1 MTDIMTMIQTRNLS
15 HTLLLSLLALLSLTL
30 TGCRQDRLW
39 GDEIDPDGG
48 DQTIE
53 LSILL
58 PDNSGSLRSTE
69 GGDTEA
75 ETKIETLDIYLY
87 KGDHLDTT
95 DAPKTAPEYHE
106 RIAVG
111 KSSGILHRAI
121 SYKDASATYQV
132 LVVANAKEGLLTGKE
147 IVSELTDK
155 VVEDK
160 PTIAG
165 PYLMTGRSR
174 DLIPA
179 TDHHVDVV
187 LSRIVSKI
195 NITNATLEDNQ
206 FKILAIVPIRPEKSY
221 LFSHVVPFTAGDNE
235 RADTP
240 ITPDGQP
247 RMIEEEMVPMESQ
260 SSTITLITYESELP
274 NTLKDN
280 SIGGGVLI
288 KARYNGETCWYRFAL
303 MDRRGRRI
311 VRRNSIYTIEIKEV
325 NGRGYNSPE
334 DAIKHRPVNMIL
346 GVTTL
351 ERSIKQSEQII
362 TDGEYFISSTRAF
375 VHHGTRASYEYE
387 VDGKK
392 YAADPNDQQFT
403 EEITVRTNIPEF
415 KGFRILEEKY
425 SFAGDGTTQYPYSDP
440 DKTSWIKARLVD
452 HVSVGD
458 DDLGFGVKD
467 LKYDF
472 RGLYIDDR
480 WRGAT
485 EQQLI
490 DSNYKRSVEYKIG
503 VANYPNLYLRISI
516 DQTPDEVLRDQL
528 LLYPSL
534 ISADSRR
541 DEVFEVSVDAYRPGN
556 RWEIVGVSYLTGDS
570 PERQDWVS
578 YSPSSGVVRED
589 GRILLS
595 TRKLNWGQNTG
606 EALVKVKLTDANT
619 GALIDFK
626 TIRITSG
633 QALDYDIVYPEGS
646 PRVKHLS
653 RTFRV
658 IETPLDQVGDL
669 TYTVNVRS
677 VTPWHVQIPEKDD
690 GWISHSDPSIGT
702 DTGTTGVGY
711 NGSFTVTVKKNRVEP
726 LHGLYKARQSL
737 VRIISERASLDILV
751 YQGGYVVI
759 GDTKWIDRN
768 LMRTARKRMTKE
780 DPKDDKYYELPDG
793 YSTTA
798 IADLLYPAAVPIAF
812 EESTPACY
820 AKHRDNVSK
829 IAHPGT
835 PLPLIDHG
843 YSNKNYYTYYAPQGV
858 VNPQNDGYFGGCMP
872 ATIMASSYFYDKNSA
887 PENAWNASA
896 NMNNSQARDPMKEP
910 TTKGAYDPCPD
921 GWRTVSYR
929 EADEMLRY
937 LSYDPHFYRG
947 GEEDTFIY
955 SDDPD
960 AKRAQDKPLK
970 TPLNNG
976 TYFINDDDVNVWF
989 PYAGYRQASNDV
1001 VSGDGTVF
1009 SQLLKPGYEGRYWM
1023 NFFYGDGNSM
1033 FLSIK
1038 TTKDGSLQAA
1048 LLPDNAFFGASVRC
1062 VEDKDLEAL
1071 N

>member
-1 MTDIMTMIQTRNLS
+1 MKVMTTYTDTLR
-15 HTLLLSLLALLSLTL
+15 HTLLLSLLLLLPIL
-30 TGCRQDRLW
+30 TGCRQDRLT
-39 GDEIDPDGG
+39 GDEITPEAEAVLHLTIHQPESDP
-48 DQTIE
+48 I
-53 LSILL
+53 
-58 PDNSGSLRSTE
+58 LRSTE

-75 ETKIETLDIYLY
+75 ETRIETLDIYLY

-95 DAPKTAPEYHE
+95 GASTTAPEYHE
-106 RIAVG
+106 RITVG

-132 LVVANAKEGLLTGKE
+132 LVVANAKEGWLTGEEK
-147 IVSELTDK
+147 VSDLTDK
-155 VVEDK
+155 VVEDR

-174 DLIPA
+174 DLTPA

-195 NITNATLEDNQ
+195 NITNATPEDNQ
-206 FKILAIVPIRPEKSY
+206 FEILAIVPIRTEKSF
-221 LFSHVVPFTAGDNE
+221 LFAHVFPFTTGDNE

-240 ITPDGQP
+240 LTPDGQP
-247 RMIEEEMVPMESQ
+247 RMIEEEKVTMESQ
-260 SSTITLITYESELP
+260 SSTVTLLTYESELP
-274 NTLKDN
+274 NTLKN
-280 SIGGGVLI
+280 NIGGGVLI
-288 KARYNGETCWYRFAL
+288 QARYNGETCWYRFAL

-311 VRRNSIYTIEIKEV
+311 VRRNSIYTVEIEEV
-325 NGRGYNSPE
+325 HGKGYNTPE
-334 DAIKHRPVNMIL
+334 EAIRRRPVNMIL

-351 ERSIKQSEQII
+351 ERSIKKSEQII

-387 VDGKK
+387 VNGTK
-392 YAADPNDQQFT
+392 YATDPNDRQFT
-403 EEITVRTNIPEF
+403 EDITVRTNIPD
-415 KGFRILEEKY
+415 FRSFTILESKY
-425 SFAGDGTTQYPYSDP
+425 SFAGDGTTPYSFVDP
-440 DKTSWIKARLVD
+440 DNISWITSRWED

-480 WRGAT
+480 WGGAT

-503 VANYPNLYLRISI
+503 VSNYPNLFLRISI

-541 DEVFEVSVDAYRPGN
+541 DQVFEVSVDAFRPGN
-556 RWEIVGVSYLTGDS
+556 KWEIVGISYLTGTA
-570 PERQDWVS
+570 PEYQSWVS
-578 YSPSSGVVRED
+578 YSPTSGVVGKDRK
-589 GRILLS
+589 ILLT
-595 TRKLNWGQNTG
+595 TRMLPWGQNTG
-606 EALVKVKLTDANT
+606 EALIKVKLTDTHT
-619 GALIDFK
+619 GDMIDLK
-626 TIRITSG
+626 TIRVTSG
-633 QALDYDIVYPEGS
+633 QALDYDIIYPEGS
-646 PRVKHLS
+646 PRVADLS

-669 TYTVNVRS
+669 TYSINVRS
-677 VTPWHVQIPEKDD
+677 VTPWHVQRPEKDD
-690 GWISHSDPSIGT
+690 GWITLSDPSIGT
-702 DTGTTGVGY
+702 DTGTSGVGY
-711 NGSFTVTVKKNRVEP
+711 NGSFTVTVKENRVEP
-726 LHGLYKARQSL
+726 LNGLYKARQSL

-768 LMRTARKRMTKE
+768 LMQTARKRMT
-780 DPKDDKYYELPDG
+780 DSGDSYFELPEG
-793 YSTTA
+793 YRDTA
-798 IADLLYPAAVPIAF
+798 IEDLLYPAAVPIAF
-812 EESTPACY
+812 EESTLACY
-820 AKHRDNVSK
+820 AMHRGTVTK
-829 IAHPGT
+829 IAHPGAQPT
-835 PLPLIDHG
+835 IDHG
-843 YSNKNYYTYYAPQGV
+843 YQNKNYYTYYAPRGL
-858 VNPQNDGYFGGCMP
+858 NPQRDGYFGGCMP
-872 ATIMASSYFYDKNSA
+872 ASLMAMSYFYDKNSA

-896 NMNNSQARDPMKEP
+896 DMDNSKARDPMKEP
-910 TTKGAYDPCPD
+910 TTKGTYDPCPK

-937 LSYDPHFYRG
+937 LAYDPHFYRG
-947 GEEDTFIY
+947 GVEDTFVY

-960 AKRAQDKPLK
+960 AKRAQDKTFK

-1001 VSGDGTVF
+1001 VNGDGTVF

-1033 FLSIK
+1033 FLTIK

-1048 LLPDNAFFGASVRC
+1048 ILPDNAFFGASVRC
-1062 VEDKDLEAL
+1062 VEDKNLEAL